1 MSGPPDEFA
10 ARLRAAKERQAA
22 RAGAGPSAADRR
34 GMGAGFRIAV
44 DLVAGIV
51 VGVGMG
57 WALDYWLGTKPWL
70 LVVFTLFG
78 FAAGVLNVMRT
89 AKQLDL
95 ERAAEK
101 AQQEE

>member
-1 MSGPPDEFA
+1 
-10 ARLRAAKERQAA
+10 
-22 RAGAGPSAADRR
+22 
-34 GMGAGFRIAV
+34 MGAGFRIAV

-89 AKQLDL
+89 AKQLDR

-101 AQQEE
+101 VQQEE

>member
-1 MSGPPDEFA
+1 
-10 ARLRAAKERQAA
+10 
-22 RAGAGPSAADRR
+22 
-34 GMGAGFRIAV
+34 MGAGFRIAV

-70 LVVFTLFG
+70 LVLFTLFG

-89 AKQLDL
+89 AKQLDR
-95 ERAAEK
+95 ERAAAN
-101 AQQEE
+101 AQVEE